1 MTTARLPDDVD
12 AAPATVSG
20 TTVDDEQRLARAALA
35 RVVEPGRR
43 DLFACVAA
51 VGAIG
56 VWEQVRGR
64 GAVDGLSAAV
74 LEGARHRAEGYDPAR
89 DLDRLHAVGGRL
101 VCPGDEEWPS
111 ALLTWPLDRLKD
123 APPLAL
129 HVRGRHR
136 VDDATER
143 AVAVVGARAATAY
156 GELVAR
162 ELGLGLAERGW
173 SVVSGAAHGID
184 GEAHKGALTARA
196 APTIAVL
203 ACGVDVA
210 YPRGHDELLARIAE
224 TGLLISELPVRSAP
238 TRSRFLVRN
247 RLIAAL
253 STGTVAVEAARRS
266 GSLATLDRARALNR
280 YVMAVPGPVTSAMSA
295 GTNALFR
302 KEAGAT
308 CVTDTAD
315 VLDTVG
321 RLGDDAE
328 PERPRE
334 QRLRDELPATVR
346 LILDAVP
353 VRRSAGLASIA
364 RTAGVAP
371 LVVQQVLPP
380 LVLNGLVERTPDG
393 FRLTA
398 LGAGRPARRPSGGAA

>member
-1 MTTARLPDDVD
+1 MTTG
-12 AAPATVSG
+12 AAV
-20 TTVDDEQRLARAALA
+20 DEQERLARAALA
-35 RVVEPGRR
+35 RVVEPGRQE
-43 DLFACVAA
+43 LFARVAA
-51 VGAIG
+51 VGAVA
-56 VWEQVRGR
+56 VWEQLRGR
-64 GAVDGLSAAV
+64 GPVDGLSAAV
-74 LEGARHRAEGYDPAR
+74 VEGARHRAEGYQAAR
-89 DLDRLHAVGGRL
+89 DLARLRAVGGRL
-101 VCPGDEEWPS
+101 VCPGDEEWPE
-111 ALLTWPLDRLKD
+111 ALLGWSPDLLKD

-129 HVRGRHR
+129 HVRGPHR
-136 VDDATER
+136 LDVATER

-156 GELVAR
+156 GDLVAR
-162 ELGLGLAERGW
+162 DLGLSLAERGW
-173 SVVSGAAHGID
+173 SVVSGAAYGID
-184 GEAHKGALTARA
+184 GAAHKGALTAQA
-196 APTIAVL
+196 APTVAVL

-210 YPRGHDELLARIAE
+210 YPAGHAGLLTRIAE
-224 TGLLISELPVRSAP
+224 TGLVVSELPVGSAP

-253 STGTVAVEAARRS
+253 SAGTVAVEAARRS

-280 YVMAVPGPVTSAMSA
+280 CVMAVPGAVTSPMSA

-302 KEAGAT
+302 KDSGAI
-308 CVTDTAD
+308 CVTDAAD
-315 VLDTVG
+315 VLDAVG

-334 QRLRDELPATVR
+334 QRLRDELPATVC

-353 VRRSAGLASIA
+353 LRRSAGLASIA

-398 LGAGRPARRPSGGAA
+398 LGAGRPARRSSGGAA